1 MHARFPET
9 DPTPIFDFFRSIHA
23 TELLTAAV
31 AHLGYFRQLSAGA
44 MEEETLRGRL
54 ELGRRGFVVLTTALK
69 AMGLVKEEKAG
80 WLALTPLSREHLV
93 PGVPFDVSGYL
104 GLGANNPSVLAMVER
119 LRSNRPSGAHTHTAG
134 DPGTTHTFRDGVP
147 SALDA
152 EASAREST
160 LCLAGRARNVAPYL
174 GERIRLPDAR
184 VLLDVGGG
192 SGIYAYEILR
202 THPQLRAVI
211 LDRPEVLKVAKDCA
225 RDWGVGERVEF
236 QPADLLK
243 DVYPS
248 ADAVLFS
255 NVLHDWDVEDCRG
268 LVARAAASV
277 PSGGSVLIHDVFLN
291 DTMDGPLPV
300 ALYSAL
306 LFALSEGR
314 AYSGAEYRSWL
325 KAAGL
330 EPQAI
335 IPTLVHCGVLAGRKP

>member
-1 MHARFPET
+1 M
-9 DPTPIFDFFRSIHA
+9 
-23 TELLTAAV
+23 
-31 AHLGYFRQLSAGA
+31 AHLGFFRQLGMGE
-44 MEEETLRGRL
+44 MEEEALRVRM
-54 ELGRRGFVVLTTALK
+54 ELGKRGFVVLTTALK
-69 AMGLVKEEKAG
+69 AMGLVREERAG

-93 PGVPFDVSGYL
+93 PGAPFDVSGYL

-119 LRSNRPSGAHTHTAG
+119 LRSNRPSGANTHTAG

-152 EASAREST
+152 EASARDST

-174 GERIRLPDAR
+174 GERIRLPEAR

-202 THPQLRAVI
+202 THPLLRAVI
-211 LDRPEVLKVAKDCA
+211 LDRPEVLKVAEDCA
-225 RDWGVGERVEF
+225 REWGVWERVEF
-236 QPADLLK
+236 HPADLLK
-243 DVYPS
+243 DAYPS
-248 ADAVLFS
+248 ADVVLFS
-255 NVLHDWDVEDCRG
+255 NVLHDWDVEDCRA
-268 LVARAAASV
+268 LVLRAAGSV
-277 PSGGSVLIHDVFLN
+277 SSGGSVLIHDVFLN
-291 DTMDGPLPV
+291 DAMDGPLPV

-325 KAAGL
+325 TAAGL

-335 IPTLVHCGVLAGRKP
+335 VPTLVHCGVLAGRKP